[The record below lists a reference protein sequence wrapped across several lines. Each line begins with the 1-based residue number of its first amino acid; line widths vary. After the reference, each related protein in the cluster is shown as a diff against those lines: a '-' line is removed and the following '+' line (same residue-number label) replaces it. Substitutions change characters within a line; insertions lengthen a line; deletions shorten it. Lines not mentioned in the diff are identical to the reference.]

1 MKHKTPK
8 IYTMLSH
15 GDHIN
20 HIHFDSIIIMI
31 TCRNNKLITGLNS
44 AANTCMLPTI
54 HVHA

>member
-20 HIHFDSIIIMI
+20 HIHVDSIIIMI

-54 HVHA
+54 HVHT